1 MTRALFKPEIMSPA
15 GDWTSLRAAL
25 DAGCTAVY
33 FGVQGFNMRA
43 RADNFTPGSLGRIA
57 RLCHG
62 AGARAYLALNT
73 IVYEAELKKIR
84 ALLSR
89 ARTAHIDA
97 VICWD
102 FAVIEAAHSLGLPV
116 FASTQMSVSNS
127 SGMLALYRRFGIKR
141 FVLARE
147 CSLDDMKKI
156 RRSLVAALGRQAREI
171 EIEVF
176 AHGAM
181 CVSVSGRCFLSQFE
195 HGKSANRGECL
206 QTCRREFIVHDAL
219 RGHELT
225 LGSNYILSPKDLCVL
240 PFIEKLIEAG
250 AASLKIE
257 GRSRSPEYVATVTT
271 AYRRAVDFYAEN
283 RSAPDFKL
291 RFDALKK
298 VLMADLARV
307 YNRGFSSGFYLGRP
321 IDQWHKVEGSI
332 ATTRKEYCGVVT
344 NFYKQHGAAEIRVE
358 SAGFAPGDEIM
369 FQGVTT
375 GVFSQKVESIE
386 MHRMQVDR
394 ALKGTSVALKTG
406 RRIRRGDKVYV
417 IKSQEAGVGS
427 QEQGVRSQKSGV
439 RSQEPGARSQ
449 KSGVGSQK
457 PEARSKE

>member
-1 MTRALFKPEIMSPA
+1 MRRSFLKPEIMSPA
-15 GDWTSLRAAL
+15 GDWISLRAAL
-25 DAGCTAVY
+25 HAGCDALY

-43 RADNFTPGSLGRIA
+43 RADNFTAASMSRIA

-62 AGARAYLALNT
+62 AGTRAYLALNT
-73 IVYEAELKKIR
+73 IAYETELGKIR
-84 ALLSR
+84 SLLAR
-89 ARTAHIDA
+89 ARSAQIDA

-102 FAVIEAAHSLGLPV
+102 FAVIEAARNLGLPV

-127 SGMLALYRRFGIKR
+127 AGMLALYRHFGIRR

-147 CSLDDMKKI
+147 CSLDDMRAI
-156 RRSLVAALGRQAREI
+156 RRNLAKELGSRALDI

-219 RGHELT
+219 RGHELI
-225 LGSNYILSPKDLCVL
+225 LGNKYILSPKDLCVL

-250 AASLKIE
+250 AASFKIE

-283 RSAPDFKL
+283 RLGPDFKS
-291 RFDALKK
+291 RFDALKNE
-298 VLMADLARV
+298 LMGDLARV
-307 YNRGFSSGFYLGRP
+307 YNRGFSSGFYHGRP
-321 IDQWHKVEGSI
+321 IEQWHDVEGSI
-332 ATTRKEYCGVVT
+332 ATTRKEYAGVVT

-358 SAGFAPGDEIM
+358 SNEFAPGDEIM
-369 FQGVTT
+369 FQGATT

-386 MHRMQVDR
+386 INRKRVDR
-394 ALKGTSVALKTG
+394 AIKGTFVAVKTG

-417 IKSQEAGVGS
+417 IKTV
-427 QEQGVRSQKSGV
+427 
-439 RSQEPGARSQ
+439 
-449 KSGVGSQK
+449 
-457 PEARSKE
+457 